1 MQLDGV
7 LERRVGVGEH
17 LVDDHVFHRQII
29 GFARRGGAGEF
40 RDPCGA
46 VGQPPL
52 RFAGDGFGDQP
63 LVQERLCP
71 AVKGDRF
78 TKAGQ
83 AEIDVVAALG
93 QVGVRDPFHEP
104 PAGDV
109 VEFRD
114 LKLGAADRADVVGQ
128 VQPVHP
134 NRLRLRVVQ
143 LDPVAAAAV
152 GHPLVDD
159 KIGRGGQRCGKLV
172 LLARSGGVE
181 QRPVAVFVA
190 ADGTIRHLEAVADS
204 VDNLFVRVEQV
215 HGAVSAIERAAGVQ
229 VIRRAKR
236 GVAGAVAPHE
246 QPALDAELGAVGEAP
261 LPGLDLVDAQAH
273 AGEIDGRRG
282 VVPDLDPVAG
292 PAKRVDD
299 GRVVDRK
306 KFAELQA
313 VGLGQVVGLAG
324 ADGGGERGPRAGAVR
339 VASTGLAVL
348 LRAVA
353 QVVEF
358 RAVGVTQQ
366 ESSTGGGQLEIEVP
380 NAGFFVG
387 AENLITA
394 RRNKR
399 EAAVGEL
406 GQAGFP
412 REAE

>member
-1 MQLDGV
+1 M
-7 LERRVGVGEH
+7 
-17 LVDDHVFHRQII
+17 
-29 GFARRGGAGEF
+29 
-40 RDPCGA
+40 
-46 VGQPPL
+46 
-52 RFAGDGFGDQP
+52 
-63 LVQERLCP
+63 
-71 AVKGDRF
+71 
-78 TKAGQ
+78 
-83 AEIDVVAALG
+83 VAALG

-104 PAGDV
+104 PCGDI
-109 VEFRD
+109 VELRD
-114 LKLGAADRADVVGQ
+114 FKLGSTDRAEIVGQ

-134 NRLRLRVVQ
+134 DRLRLRVVQ
-143 LDPVAAAAV
+143 LDPVVVAAV

-204 VDNLFVRVEQV
+204 VDNLSVGVEQV

-246 QPALDAELGAVGEAP
+246 QPALGAELGAVGEAP

-282 VVPDLDPVAG
+282 VVPGLDPVAG
-292 PAKRVDD
+292 PAKRIDD
-299 GRVVDRK
+299 GRVVDGHQLIK
-306 KFAELQA
+306 SQA
-313 VGLGQVVGLAG
+313 FGFREIVGLAR

-358 RAVGVTQQ
+358 CAVGVTQQ

-380 NAGFFVG
+380 NAGFSVG

-406 GQAGFP
+406 GQACFP
-412 REAE
+412 RQAE